1 MFPPLCFIDV
11 TKGKVE
17 EDKSKEVLDSQIL
30 SNKEAEEEEEED
42 KPVIKFK
49 VLEFFKSIFG

>member
-30 SNKEAEEEEEED
+30 SNKEAEEEEEEN

-49 VLEFFKSIFG
+49 ILEFFKSIFG

>member
-30 SNKEAEEEEEED
+30 SNKEER
-42 KPVIKFK
+42 
-49 VLEFFKSIFG
+49 GRGRQTCN